1 MGLNLKFPFFSFRAK
16 YPGILLL
23 LLGAFGIYL
32 FNYQNYRPD
41 WLQLDVFTVYSSY
54 LSTKTFT
61 FIKNNQ
67 GDEISTLLFFFGAF
81 LIMAAAEKN
90 ETRMHQTNR
99 IKAMAGAAIS
109 SMVVFLFGYLLLHG
123 LGITYA
129 ALMLPYL
136 IPVFYLVGFYILNKT
151 GK

>member
-1 MGLNLKFPFFSFRAK
+1 VGLNLKLPFFSFRAK
-16 YPGILLL
+16 YPGVLLL
-23 LLGAFGIYL
+23 LLGAFGLYL
-32 FNYQNYRPD
+32 FNYQNYKPD

-90 ETRMHQTNR
+90 ERPVHQTNR

-109 SMVVFLFGYLLLHG
+109 SIVVFLFGYLSLHG

-136 IPVFYLVGFYILNKT
+136 IPVFYLAGFCILNKT